1 MQRLKMPRER
11 ERERERDERERDRDR
26 KTVSCVEG
34 DSDRLDVGTT
44 RELVVSRER
53 EREGSHRSYSV
64 RERV

>member
-11 ERERERDERERDRDR
+11 ERERERDERERERDRDR

-53 EREGSHRSYSV
+53 ERER
-64 RERV
+64 RQPPLIQC